1 MRFHVAGVLAVHLVA
16 VVHDAAA
23 IHENVDGILAQI
35 SGIGHRTRNSWRKVE
50 DLRVIAAAEGQGGD
64 GFVIDDTAVGGA
76 VGLKNVG
83 GGFDGD
89 LLGGLAEL
97 QPNVHRGGCGDINA
111 DARKCLRPKTRSGN
125 RKGVSAR
132 RQQGDDEVAVGIG
145 LRGANQGGSDVRR
158 GNGGLRNGS
167 LRRIG
172 DRPNDLPGSGGL
184 RAHRRR
190 LRNKKKSEEQDECS
204 NPLAS
209 RVHLQ
214 TSNVK
219 VSPHGPFAPE
229 RPPNEIVVE

>member
-1 MRFHVAGVLAVHLVA
+1 VGIEDVIANELEKGAVDLVAACFGDDVHVGTRTATVGGVVQAGLHLEFLDGVRVGDGNAANGKNCAGSLRFHVAGVLAVHLVA

-145 LRGANQGGSDVRR
+145 LRGANQ
-158 GNGGLRNGS
+158 
-167 LRRIG
+167 
-172 DRPNDLPGSGGL
+172 
-184 RAHRRR
+184 
-190 LRNKKKSEEQDECS
+190 
-204 NPLAS
+204 
-209 RVHLQ
+209 
-214 TSNVK
+214 
-219 VSPHGPFAPE
+219 
-229 RPPNEIVVE
+229 